1 MKSNYVMNKSIFL
14 SLLGLTVITF
24 LLSACSG
31 NKNDESESHADH
43 EHNATEGKV
52 PEANAPQFDVPD
64 DFQQQLGNV
73 FASYTAL
80 KDAFVASDPENVR
93 SEASSTSQAV
103 GKVDMKLLK
112 GPAHNDW
119 MAYLTPINNS
129 LKQIQES
136 SDLETQREAFSK
148 LSDNLY
154 KSIKAFGLGGKEAFY
169 DFCPM
174 AFDNAGGYWLSDSEQ
189 IRNPYFG
196 DKMLNCGVVKEK
208 LQ

>member
-1 MKSNYVMNKSIFL
+1 MNMKSNFI
-14 SLLGLTVITF
+14 SLLGLTAITF

-31 NKNDESESHADH
+31 NKNEDSGSHADH
-43 EHNATEGKV
+43 QHDVVEGKV
-52 PEANAPQFDVPD
+52 PEASAPQFDAPE
-64 DFQQQLGNV
+64 DFQHQLGNV

-80 KDAFVASDPENVR
+80 KDAFVASDSEKVR
-93 SEASSTSQAV
+93 TEASSTSQAV
-103 GKVDMKLLK
+103 GKVDMKLLT

-129 LKQIQES
+129 LKQIEES
-136 SDLETQREAFSK
+136 SDLEIQREAFST

-174 AFDNAGGYWLSDSEQ
+174 AFNNEGGYWLSDSEQ
-189 IRNPYFG
+189 IQNPYFG

>member
-1 MKSNYVMNKSIFL
+1 MNMKSIFL
-14 SLLGLTVITF
+14 FLLSLTAIAF

-31 NKNDESESHADH
+31 NKKEDSGSHADQQH
-43 EHNATEGKV
+43 DAVEGIV
-52 PEANAPQFDVPD
+52 PEASEPQFDVPE

-73 FASYTAL
+73 FASYMAL
-80 KDAFVASDPENVR
+80 KDAFVASDSEKAR
-93 SEASSTSQAV
+93 SEASSTSLAV
-103 GKVDMKLLK
+103 GKVNMKLLK

-119 MAYLTPINNS
+119 MGYLTPINNS
-129 LKQIQES
+129 LKQIEES
-136 SDLETQREAFSK
+136 SDLETQRESFST

-169 DFCPM
+169 EFCPM

-196 DKMLNCGVVKEK
+196 DKMLNCGMVKER